1 MIKKGILLLMAVP
14 LLIGMVSCG
23 QIASGSSDTNNAADV
38 KEVRNDGH
46 KPVMLTKAEFLSKV
60 MNYEENPQEW
70 KYLGEKPCLIDF
82 YADWCGFCRKMAN
95 TTFKDAALINYL
107 NDNFM
112 PVRVNTDREPQT
124 AGSYGVA
131 GLPTTV
137 FLTEMGEPIFSV
149 PGYIPTLTLMSML
162 EEING
167 LKTGS

>member
-1 MIKKGILLLMAVP
+1 MKIKSIVFIALVSTALSVGLLDKAAFSKEIEWQSYTDGMARGKFEKKKV
-14 LLIGMVSCG
+14 
-23 QIASGSSDTNNAADV
+23 
-38 KEVRNDGH
+38 
-46 KPVMLTKAEFLSKV
+46 FLH
-60 MNYEENPQEW
+60 
-70 KYLGEKPCLIDF
+70 F

-95 TTFKDAALINYL
+95 TTFKDSSLITYL

-112 PVRVNTDREPQT
+112 PIMVNTDREPQT
-124 AGSYGVA
+124 AGRYGVS

-167 LKTGS
+167 LNTGG